1 MLQSFAITAGTDTTH
16 LLVVLGIAAV
26 DAGHKVRYF
35 TAAELIETLYRAL
48 ADNSVGRVIE
58 NPLRN
63 DLVLVDELGFAP
75 LRLGSEASFAALCG
89 TALSRQRRADQAV
102 SALPRWRPGREPE
115 ASCVRANRSSA
126 LTIDNATANY
136 CRCGY

>member
-1 MLQSFAITAGTDTTH
+1 VA
-16 LLVVLGIAAV
+16 LGIAAV

-35 TAAELIETLYRAL
+35 TAAELNETLYRAL

-58 NPLRN
+58 NPLRK

-89 TALSRQRRADQAV
+89 TARVPASSGRPSGIGSPAV
-102 SALPRWRPGREPE
+102 ATGPRTGGQLRTREPL
-115 ASCVRANRSSA
+115 VGLDNR
-126 LTIDNATANY
+126 
-136 CRCGY
+136 